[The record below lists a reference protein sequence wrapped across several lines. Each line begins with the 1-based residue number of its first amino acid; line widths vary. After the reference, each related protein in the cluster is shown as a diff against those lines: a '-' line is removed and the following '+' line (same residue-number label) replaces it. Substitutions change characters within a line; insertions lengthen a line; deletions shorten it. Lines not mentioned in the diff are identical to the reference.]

1 LNKDSSIIN
10 LRVAILAIIMVIWG
24 VAEFALHTLRPDT
37 IQRENRIVTVFR
49 QASEAILASHQD
61 LQLKASHAAVSIQ
74 NTLSDNP
81 DQPIGHILQQLSDRS
96 QHWILIRDQKA
107 VWWSEQLTMSMI
119 HALMDS
125 ESALFTDDQGMYV
138 TVSTTWNMH
147 GALWQLAGGQ
157 QLFAIANKDSRY
169 GDVYQANTRELHSLK
184 PTPYYLEGSPD
195 LLPFDHRFS
204 IIRLRDDATTGHLA
218 LSTLDPDVR
227 NYVDPF
233 WNYLIRSIMFSFIA
247 FLTWNITSQ
256 ASFEYPERT
265 KLAIKLSL
273 IALFGFVAVLLDL
286 VQYWTIGVYTFNP
299 ILYHISLSDV
309 TVMGWIGFVSI
320 PASAVLFGY
329 LQRIRMFD
337 HSLRFNRT
345 TLIIF
350 SVGMMFA
357 LGYWWSMKFAL
368 TIADLHADDFKT
380 MATSGSSIIWI
391 VQSLCMAAL
400 SYAVLK
406 FILRSVKY
414 QAVWVVQL
422 LLFGYTYLYTILLI
436 VNYTQNDPTIWLT
449 LWIGTMFPVVIWIT
463 WTWIK
468 WMEETHVGTL
478 IQQSSLLSVMPTL
491 TLSGI
496 TLYLFGGDNTLSQLF
511 LMIVIIYVL
520 SWILSVV
527 ILWFFYTFSGVSI
540 RMINIDASIWASRS
554 DYRTIFVIVGIL
566 LTFISSHYISHYL
579 SSSQLEQQ
587 FIRFDI
593 QSGSQYRVSGSYG
606 PGLLGLP
613 TYQNWTL
620 NETLPPPE
628 IMSFSTFTSVQR
640 NNDAN
645 ILRWNHTANPKS
657 RILDVFKPASPST
670 SESFN
675 ILFTTI
681 NSYGRIFESL
691 SSTISSSIIFALLC
705 LHLTIRMVGKRRLA
719 VHVKTTEEP

>member
-1 LNKDSSIIN
+1 
-10 LRVAILAIIMVIWG
+10 MVVWG
-24 VAEFALHTLRPDT
+24 VSEFALHTLRPDT

-49 QASEAILASHQD
+49 EASEAILASHQD
-61 LQLKASHAAVSIQ
+61 LQLKASNAAVSIQ
-74 NTLSDNP
+74 NARAHNP
-81 DQPIGHILQQLSDRS
+81 DQSIDQVLQHLSDKS

-107 VWWSEQLTMSMI
+107 VWWSEQLTLSMI

-138 TVSTTWNMH
+138 TVSTSWNMH
-147 GALWQLAGGQ
+147 GDLWQLAGGQ

-169 GDVYQANTRELHSLK
+169 GDVYQASTRELHYLK

-204 IIRLRDDATTGHLA
+204 IIRLRNDATTGHLA

-233 WNYLIRSIMFSFIA
+233 WNYLIRSIMFSLIA
-247 FLTWNITSQ
+247 LLTWNITSQ
-256 ASFEYPERT
+256 VSFDYPERT

-273 IALFGFVAVLLDL
+273 IALFGYVAVLLDL
-286 VQYWTIGVYTFNP
+286 VQYWTIGVHAFNP
-299 ILYHISLSDV
+299 IRYHVSLSDI
-309 TVMGWIGFVSI
+309 TMIGWIGFVSI

-329 LQRIRMFD
+329 LQRIRLFD

-350 SVGMMFA
+350 SLGMMFA
-357 LGYWWSMKFAL
+357 LGYWWSVRLAL
-368 TIADLHADDFKT
+368 TMGDLYAADFST
-380 MATSGSSIIWI
+380 MTTSGSSIIWI
-391 VQSLCMAAL
+391 AQSICMAAL

-422 LLFGYTYLYTILLI
+422 LLFGYTYLYTILVI

-468 WMEETHVGTL
+468 WMEESHVGTL
-478 IQQSSLLSVMPTL
+478 IQQSSLLSVMPTI

-496 TLYLFGGDNTLSQLF
+496 TLFLFGSDSTLSQLF

-540 RMINIDASIWASRS
+540 RIININATIWSTRS
-554 DYRTIFVIVGIL
+554 DSRTIFVIVGIL
-566 LTFISSHYISHYL
+566 MTFISSHYISHYL

-587 FIRFDI
+587 FKRFDI
-593 QSGSQYRVSGSYG
+593 QSGSQYRVVGSYV
-606 PGLLGLP
+606 PGLLELP

-620 NETLPPPE
+620 NEILPPPE
-628 IMSFSTFTSVQR
+628 VLPFSIFTSAQH
-640 NNDAN
+640 NLGAN
-645 ILRWNHTANPKS
+645 VLRWNHAGKPKS
-657 RILDVFKPASPST
+657 TILDVFKPASSST

-675 ILFTTI
+675 ILFTSI
-681 NSYGRIFESL
+681 NSYGRIFETL

-705 LHLTIRMVGKRRLA
+705 LHLTIRMVGKRRFA